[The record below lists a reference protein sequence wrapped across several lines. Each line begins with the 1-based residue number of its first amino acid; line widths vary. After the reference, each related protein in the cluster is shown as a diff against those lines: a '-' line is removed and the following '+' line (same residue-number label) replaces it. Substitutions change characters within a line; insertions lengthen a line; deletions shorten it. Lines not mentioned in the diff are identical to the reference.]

1 MLAGG
6 HAGYEMAPLVPTI
19 EAIAWA
25 VMSRGAPATGLN
37 TVKHHDMH
45 HRFNRFHFS
54 LYFTHW
60 DRWWVLLVFVLLE
73 QLSSCASVADVC
85 AFRCWAIPGARASC
99 CCLTHRITVKRA

>member
-60 DRWWVLLVFVLLE
+60 DRWWVLLVYVCSSNCHHVHRLQMSVHFV
-73 QLSSCASVADVC
+73 AGPYPD
-85 AFRCWAIPGARASC
+85 ARASC
-99 CCLTHRITVKRA
+99 CCLTHHITVKRA